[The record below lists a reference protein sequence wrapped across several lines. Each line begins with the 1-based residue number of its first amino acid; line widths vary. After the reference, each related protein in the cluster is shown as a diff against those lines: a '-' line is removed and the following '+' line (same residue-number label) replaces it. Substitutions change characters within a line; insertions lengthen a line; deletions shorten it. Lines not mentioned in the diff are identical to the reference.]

1 MQSSEEREGWV
12 SRWQVTGINWAAT
25 NILKLNSFVNSF
37 NIEQSRC
44 KPCFLLIQEDR
55 NIFYRL
61 SHKWPPVDLSS
72 CWKPHFYFCSSAIV
86 CFCHET
92 GDRKELAAQVSRC
105 QWAPGSNYLPASSC
119 LLTQV
124 HAGHMYT
131 INQVCWAHVHNNQV
145 HAGHI
150 HTINQVRWAHVHNN
164 QANVHK
170 CKLLLGIDEQ
180 RTSTHRWAGHT
191 KTTLCVA
198 WTCKCVQ
205 IYIVQCNGHW
215 YAETWASFCF

>member
-1 MQSSEEREGWV
+1 MNAKENLV
-12 SRWQVTGINWAAT
+12 F
-25 NILKLNSFVNSF
+25 L
-37 NIEQSRC
+37 
-44 KPCFLLIQEDR
+44 FLLIQKNW
-55 NIFYRL
+55 NIFYHL

-72 CWKPHFYFCSSAIV
+72 CWKPHFYFCSCAIV

-124 HAGHMYT
+124 HAGHMHT
-131 INQVCWAHVHNNQV
+131 INQVCWADVHNNQV
-145 HAGHI
+145 HAGRMY
-150 HTINQVRWAHVHNN
+150 TITRQMSTNAIWCWALMSREPFYTWVDWS
-164 QANVHK
+164 HK
-170 CKLLLGIDEQ
+170 N
-180 RTSTHRWAGHT
+180 HF
-191 KTTLCVA
+191 VA
-198 WTCKCVQ
+198 FVNMQ